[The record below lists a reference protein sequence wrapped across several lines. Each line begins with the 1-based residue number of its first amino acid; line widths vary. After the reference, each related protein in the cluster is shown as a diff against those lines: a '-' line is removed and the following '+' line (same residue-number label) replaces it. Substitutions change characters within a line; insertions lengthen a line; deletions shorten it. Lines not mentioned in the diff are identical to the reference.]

1 MMVSRVVRVS
11 SIGVWVVS
19 SISIGAVGTVQE
31 TSISL
36 PLAKVVVAGG
46 DGNALGH
53 GINPLGDGVQ
63 ASAGAEGN
71 SSIGQGVMKAGIA
84 IGTKTIGTVQKCVSI
99 SFGLNG
105 SDEASQQKKFHL
117 VISTEQR
124 RIPM

>member
-1 MMVSRVVRVS
+1 MVSRVVRVS

-31 TSISL
+31 TSIGISISR

-53 GINPLGDGVQ
+53 GINSLGDGVQ

-84 IGTKTIGTVQKCVSI
+84 IGTKTIGAVQKCVSI
-99 SFGLNG
+99 SFGLGG

-117 VISTEQR
+117 VIS
-124 RIPM
+124 